1 AHHLADPRKRYQAVH
16 HRMPKIAVCHTNS
29 FVARRDLVVQLTDQM
44 YAMASGTFGTEES
57 ESSATVRERVT
68 LARRAAA
75 HRWREFGWLTN
86 AEVPGHVLRQR
97 FRLPAEVTAPVEAGL
112 RMGRLSARGADRA
125 IRVAWTICD
134 LRGADIPS
142 AQDVMQAL
150 NFRQRGA
157 Q

>member
-1 AHHLADPRKRYQAVH
+1 ARDVDCICAPL
-16 HRMPKIAVCHTNS
+16 
-29 FVARRDLVVQLTDQM
+29 ARRRYLGKLSGPLMDRIDIWVQM
-44 YAMASGTFGTEES
+44 YAMAGGTFGAEES
-57 ESSATVRERVT
+57 ESSAVVRERVT
-68 LARRAAA
+68 VARRAAA

-97 FRLPAEVTAPVEAGL
+97 FRLPPEVTEPVEAGL

-134 LRGADIPS
+134 LRGGDIPS